1 MTIVY
6 DEDPGITWPA
16 AGGLDDAS
24 LPATREEMSPYL
36 ERVCHICCVWK
47 PSWYSIPND
56 GLERIDY
63 AC

>member
-6 DEDPGITWPA
+6 DEDPTVVWPA

-24 LPATREEMSPYL
+24 IPQTREEMSLYM
-36 ERVCHICCVWK
+36 ERVVHICCIWK